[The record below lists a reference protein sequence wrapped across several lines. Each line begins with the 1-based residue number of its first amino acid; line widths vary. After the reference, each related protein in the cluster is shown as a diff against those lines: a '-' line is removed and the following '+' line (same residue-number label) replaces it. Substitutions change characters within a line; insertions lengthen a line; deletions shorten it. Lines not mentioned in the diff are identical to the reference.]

1 MIKLDLTRADH
12 VSVYEDP
19 QTAEVHIDFEYKQ
32 PNFEC
37 EISIRGEDFQEA
49 LFYVIDYIKSA
60 ENNEI

>member
-1 MIKLDLTRADH
+1 MQKLDLTKADH
-12 VSVYEDP
+12 VSVYEDQ
-19 QTAEVHIDFEYKQ
+19 QTGEVHIDFEYKQ
-32 PNFEC
+32 PNFQC